1 MQINTQGGIQFSLNE
16 HTEEEF
22 AAANELIQNMKKVE
36 DIKVDSSEAQDFLQA
51 AQENG
56 TYGEYVI
63 RTP

>member
-1 MQINTQGGIQFSLNE
+1 
-16 HTEEEF
+16 
-22 AAANELIQNMKKVE
+22 MKKVE
-36 DIKVDSSEAQDFLQA
+36 DIKVDSSEAQDLLQA